1 MKRTVKKTYQQ
12 SRNWITTLIQSLFLA
27 TSLHLMMSSYQWT
40 QVGFDEAYTH
50 VLFQAQTERQI
61 VFGLHPEVTLN
72 LMGTMEL
79 WRTWFAST
87 VENFFHR
94 HFTDTNGLDMSVKQ
108 NHWVSK
114 ATPWWSAA
122 YSFAKNLILLTWQN
136 TIVVLYKGIV
146 FVYALPLFCLSSVIG
161 AIDGLIHRDIRTQE
175 MGRESSFLFH
185 KFSTLSSKCL
195 SSVLMLYFLL
205 PLTLSVTFF
214 LLPMAGL
221 TCFLSAQTC
230 RHLKKYL

>member
-1 MKRTVKKTYQQ
+1 MKSTVKKTYQQ

-27 TSLHLMMSSYQWT
+27 TCLHLIISSYQWT

-50 VLFQAQTERQI
+50 VLLQTQTEEKI
-61 VFGLHPEVTLN
+61 VFGLHPEITLG
-72 LMGTMEL
+72 LMGTMGL

-87 VENFFHR
+87 LEHFFHR
-94 HFTDTNGLDMSVKQ
+94 YIPHPKGLDMSVKK

-114 ATPWWSAA
+114 ATSWWSAA
-122 YSFAKNLILLTWQN
+122 YTFVKNLVLLAWQN
-136 TIVVLYKGIV
+136 TIVVLYKGVV
-146 FVYALPLFCLSSVIG
+146 FVYALPLLCLSSGIG
-161 AIDGLIHRDIRTQE
+161 AIDGLIHREIRTQE

-195 SSVLMLYFLL
+195 SSLLMLYFLF
-205 PLTLSVTFF
+205 PLALSVTFF